1 MEKYL
6 QKKHLIQIDDL
17 SRSDIE
23 EILALAEFY
32 LELNINKD
40 KQEHPLESFTQIN
53 VFFENS
59 TRTLASFALA
69 GKKLGGIVQNIQVST
84 SSVQKGET
92 LIDTALTLNAMRPDL
107 LVVRHSSS
115 GAVNL
120 LSEKV
125 NCSVL
130 NAGDG
135 SHEHPTQ
142 ALLDFLT
149 IKHRK
154 KKTEDLIIAICGD
167 ISHSRVA
174 RSNIAL
180 LCKYNNQVRL
190 IGPSNLLPTS
200 FKDMGLEIYNSME
213 DGVRGAD
220 VIMMLRLQK
229 ERMKFGFIPSRREY
243 FNRFGLDNQKLS
255 LAKDD
260 AIVMHPG
267 PMNRGIEIDGIIAD
281 DLNRSVI
288 QEQVEIGVALRMAI
302 LHLLV
307 DRQD

>member
-1 MEKYL
+1 MERFL
-6 QKKHLIQIDDL
+6 QTKHLIQIDDL
-17 SRSDIE
+17 SRNDIE
-23 EILALAEFY
+23 EIFALAEYY
-32 LELNINKD
+32 LQKNKN
-40 KQEHPLESFTQIN
+40 KVEQKHHLQSFTQIN

-59 TRTLASFALA
+59 TRTLASFELA
-69 GKKLGGIVQNIQVST
+69 GKKLGGIVQDIRIAT
-84 SSVQKGET
+84 SSIQKGET
-92 LIDTALTLNAMRPDL
+92 LIDTALTLNAMRPNL

-149 IKHRK
+149 IKYRK
-154 KKTEDLIIAICGD
+154 KKKEGLIIAICGD

-180 LCKYNNQVRL
+180 LCKFNNQVRL
-190 IGPSNLLPTS
+190 IGPSNLLPNS
-200 FKDMGLEIYNSME
+200 FKDMGLEIYNRME
-213 DGVRGAD
+213 DGVRNAD
-220 VIMMLRLQK
+220 VIMMLR
-229 ERMKFGFIPSRREY
+229 FIPSRREY
-243 FNRFGLDNQKLS
+243 FNRFGLDNQKLL
-255 LAKDD
+255 LAKTD

-267 PMNRGIEIDGIIAD
+267 PMNRGVEIDGIIAD

-288 QEQVEIGVALRMAI
+288 QEQVEIGVALRMAV

-307 DRQD
+307 DRKN

>member
-1 MEKYL
+1 LERFL
-6 QKKHLIQIDDL
+6 QNKHLIQIDDL
-17 SRSDIE
+17 SKKDIE
-23 EILALAEFY
+23 EIICLAELY
-32 LELNINKD
+32 LKLNKD
-40 KQEHPLESFTQIN
+40 NSRRMPPIKSFTQIN

-59 TRTLASFALA
+59 TRTLASFELA
-69 GKKLGGIVQNIQVST
+69 GKKLGGIVQDIRIAT
-84 SSVQKGET
+84 SSIKKGET

-115 GAVNL
+115 GAANL

-154 KKTEDLIIAICGD
+154 NKVEGLTIAICGD

-180 LCKYNNQVRL
+180 LCKFNNNVRL
-190 IGPSNLLPTS
+190 VGPRNLIPNS
-200 FKDMGLEIYNSME
+200 FKEMGLEIFSRME
-213 DGVRGAD
+213 DGVKDAD
-220 VIMMLRLQK
+220 VIMMLRLQR
-229 ERMKFGFIPSRREY
+229 ERMKGGLIPSRREY
-243 FNRFGLDNQKLS
+243 FNRFGLDKQKLS
-255 LAKDD
+255 LAKSD

-267 PMNRGIEIDGIIAD
+267 PMNRGVEIDGVIAD
-281 DLNRSVI
+281 DLNRSAI
-288 QEQVEIGVALRMAI
+288 QEQVEIGVALRMAVV
-302 LHLLV
+302 HLLV
-307 DRQD
+307 DRSR

>member
-1 MEKYL
+1 MEKFL

-17 SRSDIE
+17 SRSEIE
-23 EILALAEFY
+23 EILALAETY
-32 LELNINKD
+32 LELNKNKD
-40 KQEHPLESFTQIN
+40 KQEHHLGSFTQIN

-59 TRTLASFALA
+59 TRTLASFELA
-69 GKKLGGIVQNIQVST
+69 GKKLGGIVQNIQVAT

-149 IKHRK
+149 IKYRK

-180 LCKYNNQVRL
+180 LCKFNNQVRL

-213 DGVRGAD
+213 DGIRGAD

-267 PMNRGIEIDGIIAD
+267 PMNRGVEIDGIIAD

-302 LHLLV
+302 LRLLV
-307 DRQD
+307 DRQE

>member
-1 MEKYL
+1 MERFL
-6 QKKHLIQIDDL
+6 QTKHLIQIDDL
-17 SRSDIE
+17 SRTDIE
-23 EILALAEFY
+23 KIFALAEYY
-32 LELNINKD
+32 LQKNKS
-40 KQEHPLESFTQIN
+40 KVEQEPRLQPFTQIN

-59 TRTLASFALA
+59 TRTLASFELA
-69 GKKLGGIVQNIQVST
+69 GKKLGGLVQDIRIAT
-84 SSVQKGET
+84 SSMQKGET

-142 ALLDFLT
+142 ALLDLLT
-149 IKHRK
+149 IQYRK
-154 KKTEDLIIAICGD
+154 KKKEGLVIAICGD
-167 ISHSRVA
+167 INHSRVA

-180 LCKYNNQVRL
+180 LCRFNNHVRL
-190 IGPSNLLPTS
+190 IGPSNLLPSS
-200 FKDMGLEIYNSME
+200 FKDMGIEIYNHME
-213 DGVRGAD
+213 DGVRDAD

-229 ERMKFGFIPSRREY
+229 ERMKGGFIPSRREY
-243 FNRFGLDNQKLS
+243 FNRFGLDHQKLS
-255 LAKDD
+255 LAKND

-267 PMNRGIEIDGIIAD
+267 PMNRGVEIDGIIAD

-288 QEQVEIGVALRMAI
+288 QEQVEIGVAVRMAV

-307 DRQD
+307 DRKN

>member
-1 MEKYL
+1 MERFL
-6 QKKHLIQIDDL
+6 QTKHLIQIDDL
-17 SRSDIE
+17 SRTDIE
-23 EILALAEFY
+23 KIFDLAEYY
-32 LELNINKD
+32 LQKNKS
-40 KQEHPLESFTQIN
+40 KVEQEPRLQPFTQIN

-59 TRTLASFALA
+59 TRTLASFELA
-69 GKKLGGIVQNIQVST
+69 GKKLGGLVQDIRIAT
-84 SSVQKGET
+84 SSMQKGET

-149 IKHRK
+149 IQYRK
-154 KKTEDLIIAICGD
+154 KKKEGLVIAICGD
-167 ISHSRVA
+167 INHSRVA

-180 LCKYNNQVRL
+180 LCRFNNHVRL
-190 IGPSNLLPTS
+190 IGPSNLLPSS
-200 FKDMGLEIYNSME
+200 FKDMGIEIYNHME
-213 DGVRGAD
+213 DGVRDAD

-229 ERMKFGFIPSRREY
+229 ERMKGGFIPSRREY
-243 FNRFGLDNQKLS
+243 FNRFGLDHQKLS
-255 LAKDD
+255 LAKND

-267 PMNRGIEIDGIIAD
+267 PMNRGVEIDGIIAD

-288 QEQVEIGVALRMAI
+288 QEQVEIGVAVRMAV

-307 DRQD
+307 DRKN